1 MVEPKVPDEAIQAD
15 LDAGMSLK
23 DIAEKYD
30 LSLMTV
36 YKRKKSLELK
46 KDPNYKEKRAEE
58 KKTLQEIRGA
68 TRLKPPS
75 IKPFTLNVGDF
86 IKDIETEV
94 SRDTVNTYQVVK
106 IYDTHFLCE
115 KISGKGHWKTVFLKI
130 DWQLGLTGKRR
141 TEAEG
146 RKDDDSKD

>member
-36 YKRKKSLELK
+36 LKRKRRLESK
-46 KDPNYKEKRAEE
+46 NDPNYKAKKPKE
-58 KKTLQEIRGA
+58 KKTLQETRGA

-106 IYDTHFLCE
+106 IYDTYFVCE
-115 KISGKGHWKTVFLKI
+115 KISGKGHWKTAFLKI